1 MSVWNVIVELSCA
14 LSAARRCRVTL
25 EAHLQSIP
33 AAICWCFLTQRAAPK
48 APTPCP
54 GRGALAVHVHCSHI
68 RSTPA
73 QATRKHHAS
82 SKDTLNSCTHMA
94 MHGAQARCG
103 RSLATFLALQAL
115 IGQVLHAHR
124 DS

>member
-1 MSVWNVIVELSCA
+1 MLPDTEGGAQGSYPLSRKRC
-14 LSAARRCRVTL
+14 ARRAR
-25 EAHLQSIP
+25 ALQP
-33 AAICWCFLTQRAAPK
+33 HTAAE
-48 APTPCP
+48 
-54 GRGALAVHVHCSHI
+54 
-68 RSTPA
+68 
-73 QATRKHHAS
+73 ATRKHHAS
-82 SKDTLNSCTHMA
+82 SKYTLNSCTHMA

>member
-1 MSVWNVIVELSCA
+1 M
-14 LSAARRCRVTL
+14 
-25 EAHLQSIP
+25 
-33 AAICWCFLTQRAAPK
+33 
-48 APTPCP
+48 
-54 GRGALAVHVHCSHI
+54 HVHCSHI
-68 RSTPA
+68 PLQKRRAST
-73 QATRKHHAS
+73 TRS
-82 SKDTLNSCTHMA
+82 SKYTLNSCTHMA